1 MSRGNQQECLLLYE
15 KGMTARMVTAEDLR
29 TAVTERM
36 RRQCLL
42 LQTGLITFN
51 TLFFLLWNININN
64 ICKKKSVYSS
74 DETQSTIQVYNQN
87 SQFSGF
93 SEIEQ
98 EFFPP

>member
-29 TAVTERM
+29 TIVTERM

-51 TLFFLLWNININN
+51 TLFFLLWNININY
-64 ICKKKSVYSS
+64 ICKKKK
-74 DETQSTIQVYNQN
+74 ICLL
-87 SQFSGF
+87 FR
-93 SEIEQ
+93 
-98 EFFPP
+98 